1 VVKRK
6 PKAAATQKIVALS
19 ITEIEHR
26 ILLVRSQKVMID
38 ADLAELYGVPTKA
51 LNQAVR
57 RNLDRFPEDFMFR
70 LTQEEKQQVVTN
82 CDHLTRLRY
91 SPTLPAV
98 FTEHGAL
105 MVASVLNTPRAVEIS
120 VYIVRAF
127 VKLREIIASNKV
139 FAAKLRDH
147 ERKLQ
152 THDQVITGILKAIQ
166 QLTTPPIIK
175 KRGIGFVIDDD

>member
-1 VVKRK
+1 
-6 PKAAATQKIVALS
+6 
-19 ITEIEHR
+19 
-26 ILLVRSQKVMID
+26 MID
-38 ADLAELYGVPTKA
+38 ADLAEIYGVPTKA

-57 RNLDRFPEDFMFR
+57 RNLDRFPADFMFR
-70 LTQEEKQQVVTN
+70 LTPAEKQQVVTN

-91 SPTLPAV
+91 SPTLPAA

-127 VKLREIIASNKV
+127 VGLRQMIAANKDLASKLRE
-139 FAAKLRDH
+139 F

-152 THDQVITGILKAIQ
+152 THDQAITGILKAIQ
-166 QLTTPPIIK
+166 QLTTSPIPK
-175 KRGIGFVIDDD
+175 RRGIGFVIDEE